1 MNCYSAF
8 LTLSLYVYTAIK
20 TETKLNPYPLI
31 IIKTS
36 SVRNIFI
43 NVQLPA
49 QVNAMHDRGAHLQL
63 MTKELI

>member
-1 MNCYSAF
+1 M
-8 LTLSLYVYTAIK
+8 YTAIK